1 MSKPRG
7 RRQCLTAASYFFAA
21 GRRQAGKT
29 TSEGASGGCG
39 LRPRAFKIP
48 RSLRPA
54 EQSQNAP
61 RPAPLVEVR
70 RGAIVESR
78 HRGHLAAVDGEGRLV
93 AHLGE
98 PETVTYLRSSAKP
111 VQAVPLITTGAADR
125 FGLTEAELAVA
136 CGSHSGEDLHAGVVA
151 RMLEKI
157 GLDESFLKCGAHDPF
172 DRATTERLREQGES
186 PGVLR
191 NNCSGKH
198 AGMLALSCH
207 LGAPLEAYDDPDG
220 PVQQAILRAVS
231 QFSGVSAEELAL
243 GTDGCG
249 VPVFGLPVRSM
260 ALMYARL
267 VAPREDFDKAT
278 REACARL
285 VAAMTRHPELVGGT
299 SERFD
304 TEVMRAVRGRVIS
317 KIGAEG
323 IYTAGVLP
331 CERWPKGL
339 GLAFKIE
346 DGEDRRARSTIA
358 IEALKQLGVL
368 DEDAQKSLS
377 PYASFPVLNH
387 RGEIVGQI
395 QASFRV
401 EGL

>member
-1 MSKPRG
+1 M
-7 RRQCLTAASYFFAA
+7 
-21 GRRQAGKT
+21 
-29 TSEGASGGCG
+29 
-39 LRPRAFKIP
+39 
-48 RSLRPA
+48 
-54 EQSQNAP
+54 
-61 RPAPLVEVR
+61 
-70 RGAIVESR
+70 
-78 HRGHLAAVDGEGRLV
+78 DGEGRLV
-93 AHLGE
+93 ARLGE

-111 VQAVPLITTGAADR
+111 FQAVPLVTSGAADH
-125 FGLTEAELAVA
+125 FGLTEAELALA
-136 CGSHSGEDLHAGVVA
+136 CGSHSGEDLHVSVVA
-151 RMLEKI
+151 GLLEKI
-157 GLDESFLKCGAHDPF
+157 GLGEEFLKCGVHDPF
-172 DRATTERLREQGES
+172 DRATTERLRQRGES

-198 AGMLALSCH
+198 AGMLALSRH
-207 LGAPLEAYDDPDG
+207 LGAPPELYDDPEG
-220 PVQQAILRAVS
+220 PVQQSILRAVS
-231 QFSGVSAEELAL
+231 QFSDVPGAEIAL

-249 VPVFGLPVRSM
+249 VSVFGLPVSAM

-267 VAPREDFDKAT
+267 VAPPEGFDETT
-278 REACARL
+278 RGACARL

-299 SERFD
+299 RERFD
-304 TEVMRAVRGRVIS
+304 TEVMRAGRGLVIS

-323 IYTAGVLP
+323 VYTAGVLP

-358 IEALKQLGVL
+358 IESLSQLGVL

-395 QASFRV
+395 QASF
-401 EGL
+401 GLEWP